1 MATGPNTVLV
11 LQWQAQ
17 GQTHERMIPFVNAY
31 VDRVDLHARRIL
43 VDWQPD
49 Y

>member
-1 MATGPNTVLV
+1 VET
-11 LQWQAQ
+11 
-17 GQTHERMIPFVNAY
+17 MIPFVAVY
-31 VDRVDLHARRIL
+31 IDDVSLSERRIL

>member
-1 MATGPNTVLV
+1 VLV
-11 LQWQAQ
+11 LQWQEE
-17 GQTHERMIPFVNAY
+17 GKTLERMIPFVNAY
-31 VDRVDLHARRIL
+31 VDNVDLNARRIL